1 MAEKRISRRR
11 FLKKAGTGAIGLGA
25 GAIGAGLVFP
35 RTLTATAVDFSNS
48 PAVDKKQLV
57 AALADT
63 IIPTS
68 DGYPGYRRLEQYG
81 ITDEVLKTY
90 GGISQQDMNVF
101 NAASQEFFN
110 GKSFVDLQE
119 AERTSFLEMVV
130 ESFPS
135 GSLFP
140 LGSLNEQ
147 SVNKR
152 GGPPTDAG
160 GAPAG
165 GTLRTKLNGDVV
177 QVLQKVFRT
186 TRTRVFNVFYQNF
199 PENHIARDSNKIPVV
214 KPGELHQIIN
224 PNTKQLVTGWDV
236 ANFPG
241 PLSWDEEEA
250 RRAKWKKIRWY
261 ND

>member
-11 FLKKAGTGAIGLGA
+11 FLKKAGTGAIGVGA
-25 GAIGAGLVFP
+25 GAIGAGLVLP
-35 RTLTATAVDFSNS
+35 RALTATGVDLSNS

-63 IIPTS
+63 IIPTD

-81 ITDEVLKTY
+81 ITDEVLKAF
-90 GGISQQDMNVF
+90 GGFSQQEMNLF
-101 NAASQEFFN
+101 NAAAQEFFN
-110 GKSFVDLQE
+110 GKSFVELKE

-140 LGSLNEQ
+140 LGSLNQQ
-147 SVNKR
+147 SVAR
-152 GGPPTDAG
+152 SGGPPTEAG
-160 GAPAG
+160 GKPAG
-165 GTLRTKLNGDVV
+165 GTLRTKLSEDVV
-177 QVLQKVFRT
+177 QVLQKVFRI

-199 PENHIARDSNKIPVV
+199 PENRIARDGNKIPLV
-214 KPGELHQIIN
+214 KPGELHQITD

-250 RRAKWKKIRWY
+250 RRAKWKKIHW
-261 ND
+261 DSA